1 MVTLEDQRYKNFVLN
16 LSVTAY
22 ISIFMYTTTSES
34 VVHGLNFT
42 SSNPTKYNQF

>member
-1 MVTLEDQRYKNFVLN
+1 MATLKDQRYKNFVLN
-16 LSVTAY
+16 VSVTAY
-22 ISIFMYTTTSES
+22 ISICMYTTTSQS